1 MMETLVDLSWR
12 AYPASLILALGG
24 AVLVW
29 GVATL
34 FATAPL

>member
-1 MMETLVDLSWR
+1 MGALVDLSWR
-12 AYPASLILALGG
+12 AHPASPIMALGG

>member
-1 MMETLVDLSWR
+1 MMETLVDLSWS
-12 AYPASLILALGG
+12 AHQASLIMALGG